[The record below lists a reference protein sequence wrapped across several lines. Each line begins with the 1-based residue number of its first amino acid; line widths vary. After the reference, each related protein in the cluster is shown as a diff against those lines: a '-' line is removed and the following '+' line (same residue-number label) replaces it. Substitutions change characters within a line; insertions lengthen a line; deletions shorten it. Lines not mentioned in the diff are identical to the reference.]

1 MVVVHPPIY
10 HPLLQGGGAPNSQE
24 GGGVSATEGKTSHA
38 VTAEADRAGRG
49 AHPPCVCLSVRV
61 SPLTVLEPGGRGP
74 FNSSPPPPQPPGG
87 ARRRPRGRLTLAGSR
102 PRARNG

>member
-1 MVVVHPPIY
+1 M
-10 HPLLQGGGAPNSQE
+10 
-24 GGGVSATEGKTSHA
+24 SATEGKTSHA

-74 FNSSPPPPQPPGG
+74 FNSSPPQPPGG

>member
-1 MVVVHPPIY
+1 M
-10 HPLLQGGGAPNSQE
+10 
-24 GGGVSATEGKTSHA
+24 SATEGKTSHA

-74 FNSSPPPPQPPGG
+74 FNSSPPP
-87 ARRRPRGRLTLAGSR
+87 AAARGRAKAAAR
-102 PRARNG
+102 EIDPRRFPSARSERVRGDMAAPWA